1 MHHRLFYRHN
11 RGNMKFISAAT
22 LLLALAS
29 TNALAEQSGSFNATQ
44 ANYGNMISCSGGQLS
59 KGPQQTAAEKS
70 EELGS
75 PYYHGNVRS

>member
-1 MHHRLFYRHN
+1 
-11 RGNMKFISAAT
+11 MKFISAAA

-59 KGPQQTAAEKS
+59 KGPQHTAAERS
-70 EELGS
+70 EQLGS
-75 PYYHGNVRS
+75 PYYQGNAGS

>member
-1 MHHRLFYRHN
+1 
-11 RGNMKFISAAT
+11 MKFISAAA

-59 KGPQQTAAEKS
+59 KGPQHTAAERS
-70 EELGS
+70 EQLGS
-75 PYYHGNVRS
+75 PYYHGNAGS